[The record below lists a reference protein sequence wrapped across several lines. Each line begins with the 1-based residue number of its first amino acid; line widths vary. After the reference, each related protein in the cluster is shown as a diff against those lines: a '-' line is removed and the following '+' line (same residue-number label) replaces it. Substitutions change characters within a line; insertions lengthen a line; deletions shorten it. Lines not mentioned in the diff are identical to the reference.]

1 MKRKP
6 LAHEVSF
13 THIKGVDLRKLSKL
27 LKDRRETFGISQ
39 CELGRRSGVNSCVI
53 SNYEMN
59 KTNLSRKTFDNVCKA
74 LLLDATG
81 TLDFCRIKIEAPESQ
96 EQVTLRRVEQSKI
109 DFPVLD
115 EKAAHEKK
123 LDDAIKFLKEE
134 GYKLL
139 IPIVDYREI

>member
-13 THIKGVDLRKLSKL
+13 THIKGVDIRKLSKV
-27 LKDRRETFGISQ
+27 LKERRITWGMSQ
-39 CELGRRSGVNSCVI
+39 SELGRASNVHPTCI
-53 SNYEMN
+53 SNYENGRTNMSN
-59 KTNLSRKTFDNVCKA
+59 KTLENVCKA
-74 LLLDATG
+74 LLLDRNEA
-81 TLDFCRIKIEAPESQ
+81 LDFCRVKIEAPESQ
-96 EQVTLRRVEQSKI
+96 EQVRLRRVEQSKI